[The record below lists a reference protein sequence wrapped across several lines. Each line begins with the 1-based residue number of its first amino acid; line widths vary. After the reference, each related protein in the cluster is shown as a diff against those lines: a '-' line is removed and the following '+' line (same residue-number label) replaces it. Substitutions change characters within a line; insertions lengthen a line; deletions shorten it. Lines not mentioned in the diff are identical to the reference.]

1 MALTVLLASP
11 RSFCAGV
18 ERAIAVVE
26 QLLQTRG
33 GPIYVRKQIVH
44 NTHVVADL
52 QARGAVFVDELDA
65 VPDGA
70 TVVFSAHGVSPAVRA
85 EAADRGL
92 ETIDATCPLVTKV
105 HAGSPPGTT
114 P

>member
-1 MALTVLLASP
+1 MSINPAGERTVLLAAP

-26 QLLQTRG
+26 QLLEARG

-52 QARGAVFVDELDA
+52 EARGAVLM
-65 VPDGA
+65 G
-70 TVVFSAHGVSPAVRA
+70 
-85 EAADRGL
+85 
-92 ETIDATCPLVTKV
+92 
-105 HAGSPPGTT
+105 
-114 P
+114 